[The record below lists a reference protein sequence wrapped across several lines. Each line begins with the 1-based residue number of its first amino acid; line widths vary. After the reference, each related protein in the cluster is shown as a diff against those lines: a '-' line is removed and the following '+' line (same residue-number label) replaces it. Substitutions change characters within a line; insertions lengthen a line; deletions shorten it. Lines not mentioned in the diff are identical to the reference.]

1 MLKVDLSAQYQ
12 EFSNHNWGE
21 RERAQTLCWFNSP
34 DKAFPRLSVKGQDSE
49 RGFNPVFLISLLQIL
64 ITT

>member
-34 DKAFPRLSVKGQDSE
+34 DKAFPLL
-49 RGFNPVFLISLLQIL
+49 FLASQLKAKIAKEVSIL
-64 ITT
+64 CS